1 MLLSLKLLQLCIN
14 GFCICV
20 KCGSAS
26 KEKFC
31 LIIVL
36 TCVKIACKSFN
47 TALGGNS
54 MKVVIQ
60 RVSKAEVKVDGEAVG
75 KIDKGFMIFFGVGTG
90 DTDADC
96 ARLAE
101 KISKL
106 RIFEDENGK
115 TNLSLKDVSGQIL
128 SISQFTLLA
137 DCSHGNRPSF
147 INAAPPQEA
156 NRLYELFNSEFRA
169 RGLHV
174 ETGIF
179 GADMK
184 VTLLNDGPFTIILE

>member
-26 KEKFC
+26 KGKFC

-36 TCVKIACKSFN
+36 TCVKIACESFCK
-47 TALGGNS
+47 LGGGQ
-54 MKVVIQ
+54 MKIVIQ
-60 RVSKAEVKVDGEAVG
+60 RVSDACVKVAGEVVG
-75 KIDKGFMIFFGVGTG
+75 SIEKGFVILFGVGQG
-90 DTDADC
+90 DSEADC
-96 ARLAE
+96 TRLAE

-106 RIFEDENGK
+106 RIFEDDAGK
-115 TNLSLKDVSGQIL
+115 TNLSLKDVSGRVL

-147 INAAPPQEA
+147 INAAPPEQA
-156 NRLYELFNSEFRA
+156 KKLYELFNSELRA
-169 RGLHV
+169 RGLDV

-184 VTLLNDGPFTIILE
+184 VSLTNDGPFTVILE